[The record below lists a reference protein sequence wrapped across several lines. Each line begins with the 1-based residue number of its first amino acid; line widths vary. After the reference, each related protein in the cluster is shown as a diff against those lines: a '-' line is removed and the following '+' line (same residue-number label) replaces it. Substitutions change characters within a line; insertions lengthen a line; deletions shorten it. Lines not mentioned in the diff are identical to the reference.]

1 VTQVGG
7 GVWHGGDLRPGEPVR
22 GYQLWMALPESLE
35 LQPAFNRY
43 QDPEAAP
50 SDGRVRVLL
59 GSHGKLRSPITDVGR
74 LAYLHVQLRDGKA
87 WRHQPPADHDVA

>member
-1 VTQVGG
+1 
-7 GVWHGGDLRPGEPVR
+7 
-22 GYQLWMALPESLE
+22 MALPESLE